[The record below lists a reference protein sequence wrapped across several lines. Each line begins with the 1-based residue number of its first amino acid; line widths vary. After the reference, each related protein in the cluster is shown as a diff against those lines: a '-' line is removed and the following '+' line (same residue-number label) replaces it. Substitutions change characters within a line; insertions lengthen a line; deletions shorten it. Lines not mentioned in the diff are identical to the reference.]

1 MEILTQDILTEYIR
15 IICNTATSINYKKKQ
30 MFYFV
35 PYIAWKILQ
44 VFQNTRNG
52 RIIGNFNK
60 FTIAF
65 LWKFD
70 TDIPSSWGVGTKMI
84 KENEL

>member
-1 MEILTQDILTEYIR
+1 MQDILTEFIR
-15 IICNTATSINYKKKQ
+15 IICNSATSINYKKKK

-52 RIIGNFNK
+52 RIIGNFQQ
-60 FTIAF
+60 
-65 LWKFD
+65 
-70 TDIPSSWGVGTKMI
+70 IPNSIPMKI
-84 KENEL
+84 